1 MTEIEAINIALQ
13 TIGEIPI
20 TTSTVIADVYEA
32 TIAESILAEVKR
44 EVLTKGM
51 NCNTDVSWPLT
62 AEASSSAT
70 PGKGYIA
77 LSSDILRL
85 ESSEN
90 KPYIMKDNK
99 LYDKENHISLFT
111 AGQTVKVDIVWDLDF
126 DTLPHAVAYYIA
138 LKTAR
143 VTQSRL
149 LGSGDIIKVLMHDE
163 EQARLSMLEH
173 DIDTSNYNIFD
184 SSVNN
189 RVKNR
194 SSNPRGI

>member
-51 NCNTDVSWPLT
+51 NCNTDTSWVLI
-62 AEASSSAT
+62 ADSS
-70 PGKGYIA
+70 GYIGLA
-77 LSSDILRL
+77 SGILRL

-99 LYDKENHISLFT
+99 LYDKKGQTFLFT
-111 AGQTVKVDIVWDLDF
+111 AGQSVKVDIVWDLDF
-126 DTLPHAVAYYIA
+126 DNLPHAIAYYIA

-184 SSVNN
+184 NSVNN

>member
-51 NCNTDVSWPLT
+51 NCNTDTSWVLI
-62 AEASSSAT
+62 ADSS
-70 PGKGYIA
+70 GYIGLA
-77 LSSDILRL
+77 SGILRL

-99 LYDKENHISLFT
+99 LYDKEGQTFLFT
-111 AGQTVKVDIVWDLDF
+111 AGQSVKVDIVWDLDF
-126 DTLPHAVAYYIA
+126 DNLPHAIAYYIA

-184 SSVNN
+184 NSVNN

>member
-51 NCNTDVSWPLT
+51 NCNTDTSWVLN
-62 AEASSSAT
+62 ADSS
-70 PGKGYIA
+70 GYIA
-77 LSSDILRL
+77 LAGGILRL

-90 KPYIMKDNK
+90 QPYIMKDNK
-99 LYDKENHISLFT
+99 LYNKKDHTFLFT
-111 AGQTVKVDIVWDLDF
+111 AGQSVKVDIVWDLDF
-126 DTLPHAVAYYIA
+126 DNLPHAIAYYIA

-184 SSVNN
+184 NSVNN

>member
-51 NCNTDVSWPLT
+51 NCNTDTSWVLN
-62 AEASSSAT
+62 ADSS
-70 PGKGYIA
+70 GYIA
-77 LSSDILRL
+77 LAGGILRL

-90 KPYIMKDNK
+90 QPYIMKDNK
-99 LYDKENHISLFT
+99 LYNKKDHTFLFT
-111 AGQTVKVDIVWDLDF
+111 AGQSVKVDIVWDLDF
-126 DTLPHAVAYYIA
+126 DNLPHAIAYYIA

-173 DIDTSNYNIFD
+173 DIDTSHYNIFD
-184 SSVNN
+184 NSVNN